1 MRERKTV
8 AFLVSGL
15 MDDFTIKLCN
25 GVMIEASHLD
35 INLVVVPVKYI
46 DRDLTGLADKY
57 EYQYKT
63 NAANLLPEN
72 VDALLVAA
80 DCIGCLTSTENLM
93 DFIRSLPQV
102 PTVMV
107 AAKIEGYPCVIFD
120 NKAGVGDGLTYLVE
134 KLGIRRI
141 GMLGGSDKHNDALER
156 REAYDEVRRK
166 YDLPYRDTMFVETN
180 LSLTCRNEAEL
191 LLDMNPD
198 LEAVFCVN
206 DDVARTLYQVLR
218 ERGQEPGQDVKV
230 LGFDNSQMAAMMSPS
245 LSTVDADA
253 NELGRHSMRTL
264 MKILEEK
271 GQRECADTN
280 VPGNLADVDTGKAG
294 AGTDGDP
301 AGSEAA
307 KDSGWQIETTPTR
320 FILRDSFGGLEET
333 VRKEDGIL
341 NRSLLNLQFDQVFY
355 RYRDV
360 EQMDA
365 SKLRNSFLLL
375 MEGVI
380 GYVETGMHDDWQL
393 KELKDS
399 ITAFFTKEHALE
411 YTDNNE
417 LMPYIERL
425 HAEVAER
432 YGTPEGKLRV
442 YRMLTSVYKRILNA
456 MSDRTVQ
463 YETGMDAILYSM
475 KTVAKDSL
483 NFTYGNDKSYESI
496 VTPLANMGIRN
507 AYVYIYEKSIVH
519 LDMEP
524 FEVPRQLRLKAALRD
539 GEVQDVPYPQQ
550 PVALENLFRHS
561 YLPEAKWMF
570 VLMPLYFGDTVYGSV
585 LLDLTDLMFRNG
597 EFMVNQ
603 FATTARMIEILRQNN
618 EIQKQLEENLAV
630 MAENNIVLDRL
641 SRNDVLT
648 GILNRRGFFDIARSV
663 IEECRGMK
671 RDVILAYVDMNN
683 LKVINDRFGHDD
695 GDFSLK
701 AISQILTDVVAG
713 SGTVGRIG
721 GDEYAFI
728 YYGKLSE
735 EELRKEIAKQ
745 FRRMNEDSDKPY
757 NVTVSCGFYRIRPN
771 DAISLEDAMASAD
784 EDLYRAK
791 QYKDNRVIK

>member
-1 MRERKTV
+1 MKRKTIC
-8 AFLVSGL
+8 FLVSGL

-25 GVMIEASHLD
+25 GVMSEASHLD

-46 DRDLTGLADKY
+46 DRDLTGLPDKY

-63 NAANLLPEN
+63 NASNLLPEN
-72 VDALLVAA
+72 IDALLVAA
-80 DCIGCLTSTENLM
+80 DCIGCLTTKENLM
-93 DFIRSLPQV
+93 NFIHSLPKV

-107 AAKIEGYPCVIFD
+107 ASKVEGYPGVIFD
-120 NKAGVGDGLTYLVE
+120 NKVGVRDGLTYLVE
-134 KLGIRRI
+134 KMGIRRI
-141 GMLGGSDKHNDALER
+141 GMLGGSDKHVDAKER
-156 REAYDEVRRK
+156 RDAYDEIRQK

-180 LSLTCRNEAEL
+180 ISSHCQNEVEL

-206 DDVARTLYQVLR
+206 DDVARTTYQVLR
-218 ERGQEPGQDVKV
+218 ARGLEPGKDVKI
-230 LGFDNSQMAAMMSPS
+230 LGFDNSQMAAMMSPA

-253 NELGRHSMRTL
+253 IELGRHGLRMVMRA
-264 MKILEEK
+264 MDGE
-271 GQRECADTN
+271 D
-280 VPGNLADVDTGKAG
+280 PGV
-294 AGTDGDP
+294 
-301 AGSEAA
+301 
-307 KDSGWQIETTPTR
+307 ETTPTR

-333 VRKEDGIL
+333 VRKTDGLL
-341 NRSLLNLQFDQVFY
+341 NRSLLNRQFDQVFY

-365 SKLRNSFLLL
+365 SKLRNNFLLL
-375 MEGVI
+375 MEEVI
-380 GYVETGMHDDWQL
+380 SYVESGQHDDWQVR
-393 KELKDS
+393 ELKDK
-399 ITAFFTKEHALE
+399 INTFFTKEHALE

-425 HAEVAER
+425 HAEAAER
-432 YGTPEGKLRV
+432 FGTPEAKLRV

-463 YETGMDAILYSM
+463 YESGMDAMLYSM
-475 KTVAKDSL
+475 KTIVKDTL

-496 VTPLANMGIRN
+496 VQPLANVGFRN
-507 AYVYIYEKSIVH
+507 AFVYIYEKSIVH
-519 LDMEP
+519 LDQEP
-524 FEVPRQLRLKAALRD
+524 FEVPKMLRIKAVLTD
-539 GEVQDVPYPQQ
+539 GEVRDVPYIQQ
-550 PVALENLFRHS
+550 PVSLKSIFNHRF
-561 YLPEAKWMF
+561 LPKEKWTM

-585 LLDLTDLMFRNG
+585 LLDLNNLMFRNG

-663 IEECRGMK
+663 IAECKDMK
-671 RDVILAYVDMNN
+671 IDVIFSYVDMNN

-695 GDFSLK
+695 GDFALR
-701 AISQILTDVVAG
+701 AISQVLTEVVSG
-713 SGTVGRIG
+713 NGTVGRIG

-735 EELRKEIAKQ
+735 EELRTEIAER
-745 FRRMNEDSDKPY
+745 FRKMNEENDKPY
-757 NVTVSCGFYRIRPN
+757 NVTVSCGFYRIHPEEE
-771 DAISLEDAMASAD
+771 ISVDDAMASAD

-791 QYKDNRVIK
+791 QFKDNRVVK

>member
-1 MRERKTV
+1 MKRKTIC
-8 AFLVSGL
+8 FLVSGL

-25 GVMIEASHLD
+25 GVMSEASHLD

-46 DRDLTGLADKY
+46 DRDLTGLQDKY

-63 NAANLLPEN
+63 NASNLLPEN
-72 VDALLVAA
+72 IDALLVAA
-80 DCIGCLTSTENLM
+80 DSIGCLTAKENLM
-93 DFIRSLPQV
+93 DFIHSLPKV

-107 AAKIEGYPCVIFD
+107 ASKVEGYPGVIFD
-120 NKAGVGDGLTYLVE
+120 NKAGVRDGLTYLVE

-141 GMLGGSDKHNDALER
+141 GMLGGSENHVDAKER
-156 REAYDEVRRK
+156 RDAYDEIRQK

-180 LSLTCRNEAEL
+180 ISFHCQNEVEL

-206 DDVARTLYQVLR
+206 DDVARTTYQVLR
-218 ERGQEPGQDVKV
+218 ARGLEPGKDVKI
-230 LGFDNSQMAAMMSPS
+230 LGFDNSQMAAMMSPA

-253 NELGRHSMRTL
+253 IELGRHGLRMVMRA
-264 MKILEEK
+264 MDGE
-271 GQRECADTN
+271 D
-280 VPGNLADVDTGKAG
+280 PGV
-294 AGTDGDP
+294 
-301 AGSEAA
+301 
-307 KDSGWQIETTPTR
+307 ETTPTR

-333 VRKEDGIL
+333 VRKSDGLL
-341 NRSLLNLQFDQVFY
+341 NRSLLNRQFDQVFY

-365 SKLRNSFLLL
+365 SKLRNNFLLL
-375 MEGVI
+375 MEEVI
-380 GYVETGMHDDWQL
+380 SYVESGQHDDWQVR
-393 KELKDS
+393 ELKDK
-399 ITAFFTKEHALE
+399 INTFFTKERALE

-425 HAEVAER
+425 HAEAAER
-432 YGTPEGKLRV
+432 FGTPEAKLRV

-463 YETGMDAILYSM
+463 YESGMDAMLYSM
-475 KTVAKDSL
+475 KTIVKDTL

-496 VTPLANMGIRN
+496 VQPLANVGFRN
-507 AYVYIYEKSIVH
+507 AFVYIYEKSIVH
-519 LDMEP
+519 LDQEP
-524 FEVPRQLRLKAALRD
+524 FEVPKMLRIKAVLTD
-539 GEVQDVPYPQQ
+539 GEVRDVPYIQQ
-550 PVALENLFRHS
+550 PVSLKSIFNHRF
-561 YLPEAKWMF
+561 LPKEKWTM

-585 LLDLTDLMFRNG
+585 LVDLNNLMFRNG

-663 IEECRGMK
+663 IAECKDMK
-671 RDVILAYVDMNN
+671 IDVIFSYVDMNN

-695 GDFSLK
+695 GDFALK
-701 AISQILTDVVAG
+701 AISQVLTEVVSG
-713 SGTVGRIG
+713 NGTVGRIG

-735 EELRKEIAKQ
+735 EELRTEIAER
-745 FRRMNEDSDKPY
+745 FRKMNEESDKPY
-757 NVTVSCGFYRIRPN
+757 NVTVSCGFYRIHPEEE
-771 DAISLEDAMASAD
+771 ISVDDAMASAD

-791 QYKDNRVIK
+791 QFKDNRVVK

>member
-80 DCIGCLTSTENLM
+80 DCIGCLTTKENLLA
-93 DFIRSLPQV
+93 FIRSLPQI

-107 AAKIEGYPCVIFD
+107 AAKIEGYPCVLFD
-120 NKAGVGDGLTYLVE
+120 NKAGVRDGLTYLVE

-141 GMLGGSDKHNDALER
+141 AMLGGSDKHNDALER

-218 ERGQEPGQDVKV
+218 DRGLEPGQDVKV
-230 LGFDNSQMAAMMSPS
+230 LGFDNSQMAAMMNPS

-253 NELGRHSMRTL
+253 NELGRHSMRMV
-264 MKILEEK
+264 MKVLDET
-271 GQRECADTN
+271 GPREC
-280 VPGNLADVDTGKAG
+280 
-294 AGTDGDP
+294 GDP
-301 AGSEAA
+301 
-307 KDSGWQIETTPTR
+307 DSRIETTPTR

-333 VRKEDGIL
+333 VRKEDGFL

-360 EQMDA
+360 EQMDG
-365 SKLRNSFLLL
+365 SRLRNSFLLL

-380 GYVETGMHDDWQL
+380 GYVETGIHDDRQL

-399 ITAFFTKEHALE
+399 ITAFLTKEHALE

-417 LMPYIERL
+417 LMPYIDRL
-425 HAEVAER
+425 HAEVADR

-475 KTVAKDSL
+475 KTMAKDSL

-519 LDMEP
+519 LDKEP

-539 GEVQDVPYPQQ
+539 GEVQVVPYPQQ

-561 YLPEAKWMF
+561 FLPEEKWTF

-585 LLDLTDLMFRNG
+585 LMDLNDLMFRNG

-663 IEECRGMK
+663 IEECRGMN

-695 GDFSLK
+695 GDFSLRT
-701 AISQILTDVVAG
+701 ISQILTDVVAG

-735 EELRKEIAKQ
+735 EELQKKITKQ

-757 NVTVSCGFYRIRPN
+757 NVTVSCGFYRICPG
-771 DAISLEDAMASAD
+771 DDISLEDAMASAD

>member
-1 MRERKTV
+1 MKRKTIC
-8 AFLVSGL
+8 FLVSGL

-25 GVMIEASHLD
+25 GVMSEASHLD

-46 DRDLTGLADKY
+46 DRDLTGLQDKY

-63 NAANLLPEN
+63 NASNLLPEN
-72 VDALLVAA
+72 IDALLVAA
-80 DCIGCLTSTENLM
+80 DCIGCLTTKENLM
-93 DFIRSLPQV
+93 DFIHSLPKV

-107 AAKIEGYPCVIFD
+107 ASKVEGYPGVIFD
-120 NKAGVGDGLTYLVE
+120 NKVGVRDGLTYLVE

-141 GMLGGSDKHNDALER
+141 GMLGGSEKHVDAKER
-156 REAYDEVRRK
+156 RDAYDEIRQK
-166 YDLPYRDTMFVETN
+166 YDLPYRETMFVETN
-180 LSLTCRNEAEL
+180 ISLDCQNEVEL

-206 DDVARTLYQVLR
+206 DDVARTTYQVLR
-218 ERGQEPGQDVKV
+218 ARGLEPGKDVKI
-230 LGFDNSQMAAMMSPS
+230 LGFDNSQMAAMVSPA

-253 NELGRHSMRTL
+253 IELGRHGLRMVMRA
-264 MKILEEK
+264 LEGE
-271 GQRECADTN
+271 N
-280 VPGNLADVDTGKAG
+280 PGV
-294 AGTDGDP
+294 
-301 AGSEAA
+301 
-307 KDSGWQIETTPTR
+307 ETTPTR

-333 VRKEDGIL
+333 VRKSDGLL
-341 NRSLLNLQFDQVFY
+341 NRSLLNRQFDQIFY

-365 SKLRNSFLLL
+365 SKLRNNFLLL
-375 MEGVI
+375 MEEVI
-380 GYVETGMHDDWQL
+380 SYVESGQHDDWQVR
-393 KELKDS
+393 ELKDK
-399 ITAFFTKEHALE
+399 INTFFTKEHALE

-425 HAEVAER
+425 HAEAAER
-432 YGTPEGKLRV
+432 FGTPEAKLSV
-442 YRMLTSVYKRILNA
+442 YRMLISVYKRILNA

-463 YETGMDAILYSM
+463 YESGMDAMLYSM
-475 KTVAKDSL
+475 KTIVKDTL

-496 VTPLANMGIRN
+496 VQPLANVGFRN
-507 AYVYIYEKSIVH
+507 AFVYIYEKSIVH
-519 LDMEP
+519 LDQEP
-524 FEVPRQLRLKAALRD
+524 FEVPKMLRIKAALTD
-539 GEVQDVPYPQQ
+539 GEVRDVPYIRQ
-550 PVALENLFRHS
+550 PVSLKSIFNHRF
-561 YLPEAKWMF
+561 LPKEKWTM

-585 LLDLTDLMFRNG
+585 LVDLNNLMFRNG

-663 IEECRGMK
+663 IAECKEMK
-671 RDVILAYVDMNN
+671 IDVIFSYVDMNN

-695 GDFSLK
+695 GDFALR
-701 AISQILTDVVAG
+701 AISQVLTEVVSG
-713 SGTVGRIG
+713 NGTVGRIG

-735 EELRKEIAKQ
+735 EELRKEISER
-745 FRRMNEDSDKPY
+745 FRKMNEESDKPY
-757 NVTVSCGFYRIRPN
+757 NVTVSCGFYRIHPEEE
-771 DAISLEDAMASAD
+771 ISVDDAMASAD

-791 QYKDNRVIK
+791 QFKDNRVVK